1 MNKIWFVIIIWIS
14 KILYIF
20 SKVFNK
26 NICIGKFACKM
37 QKNFIRYFSNIDYN
51 NVIVITGTNGKSL
64 TSTITL
70 NILNQS
76 GKTVISNID
85 ENNNISGIA
94 SAFIKKCG
102 FFGRIKCDF
111 ILLDVNENIIEE
123 FYDLIAFKNLC
134 VTNIQSDY
142 IRSNGNILY
151 RFNNIRNIIDDGM
164 TLYINNDDP
173 NSKLLGEELDKTIY
187 FGVSKNEHSYIQK
200 DLFDVSVSCPK
211 CGNKIIFNYNN
222 TNNMGNFR
230 CSNCDYKSESNPTH
244 QIVRIDYD
252 NNEIVCNK
260 DKYSVSNIEPIYLYS
275 YACSISICRNFGI
288 TKKQIEEGFN
298 ILENNI
304 LNVKVR
310 DKNIK
315 YIQIKHESAE
325 SFKFAMDYIS
335 EDKNNKVVVI
345 GIDTHKYINTFVMY
359 DSNLS
364 NILNTNIE
372 KCICFTK
379 DVCYD
384 IANILSYAGL
394 PKDKILVLNTDSYIS
409 VFREINK
416 LNVDNIYLVS
426 CNHKYDELKRYA
438 SSIEKDDNNEK

>member
-151 RFNNIRNIIDDGM
+151 RFNNIRYLPI
-164 TLYINNDDP
+164 
-173 NSKLLGEELDKTIY
+173 KT
-187 FGVSKNEHSYIQK
+187 F
-200 DLFDVSVSCPK
+200 LSC
-211 CGNKIIFNYNN
+211 
-222 TNNMGNFR
+222 M
-230 CSNCDYKSESNPTH
+230 
-244 QIVRIDYD
+244 QI
-252 NNEIVCNK
+252 
-260 DKYSVSNIEPIYLYS
+260 L
-275 YACSISICRNFGI
+275 
-288 TKKQIEEGFN
+288 
-298 ILENNI
+298 
-304 LNVKVR
+304 
-310 DKNIK
+310 
-315 YIQIKHESAE
+315 
-325 SFKFAMDYIS
+325 
-335 EDKNNKVVVI
+335 
-345 GIDTHKYINTFVMY
+345 
-359 DSNLS
+359 
-364 NILNTNIE
+364 
-372 KCICFTK
+372 
-379 DVCYD
+379 
-384 IANILSYAGL
+384 
-394 PKDKILVLNTDSYIS
+394 
-409 VFREINK
+409 
-416 LNVDNIYLVS
+416 
-426 CNHKYDELKRYA
+426 
-438 SSIEKDDNNEK
+438 